1 MIQVSVIISTHNPHA
16 GRLRRTLEGLAA
28 QTLPAEAWELIVV
41 DNASTPPL
49 TPEIL
54 PPGLL
59 GRTRIVAE
67 SRLGLSQARAR
78 GFAEAR
84 ASCIVLVDDDNVLAT
99 SYLETA
105 VALLERH
112 PDTGLVGGRSV
123 PEFEREPQPWQ
134 AEFLPLLALRD
145 PGDSPLLSDTG
156 PVAGDLR
163 EYPPYAPIGAGMVL
177 RDAAAKA
184 WLARAASSPLSDR
197 RGRDLSSGGDN
208 DIVLC
213 GLAGGWRVGYF
224 PELSLIHLIP
234 ASRLEPAYLA
244 RLNRGIQKSWMQVL
258 TLHGINPWGP
268 LSSVGAALRII
279 KAWFVHRPWT
289 CPAAR
294 VRFAGARGHFE
305 GRVRSAS

>member
-1 MIQVSVIISTHNPHA
+1 MIQVSVIVPTHDTHA
-16 GRLRRTLEGLAA
+16 ERLRRTLEGLAA

-41 DNASTPPL
+41 DNASTPAL
-49 TPEIL
+49 TPEIF
-54 PPGLL
+54 PPALL
-59 GRTRIVAE
+59 GRARIVAE

-84 ASCIVLVDDDNVLAT
+84 GACIVLVDDDNVLAA

-112 PDTGLVGGRSV
+112 PDTGLVGGKSV
-123 PEFEREPQPWQ
+123 PEFERQPEPWQ
-134 AEFLPLLALRD
+134 EEFFPLLALRD

-156 PVAGDLR
+156 TVAGDFR

-177 RDAAAKA
+177 REAVAKA
-184 WLARAASSPLSDR
+184 WVSRGASPRLSDR
-197 RGRDLSSGGDN
+197 RGRELSSGGDN

-213 GLAGGWRVGYF
+213 GLSAGWRVGYF
-224 PELSLIHLIP
+224 PELSLVHLIP
-234 ASRLEPAYLA
+234 ASRLEPDYLA

-258 TLHGINPWGP
+258 TLHGANPWGP
-268 LSSVGAALRII
+268 LSSVGAGLRII
-279 KAWFVHRPWT
+279 KAWFMHRPWSS
-289 CPAAR
+289 PAAR

-305 GRVRSAS
+305 GRVSSSL